1 MSERSG
7 RQLAS
12 GSIAEAYER
21 YIMSPFGNAWA
32 QALVQVAATAEGER
46 VLDVAC
52 GTGAVAR
59 FYCPPCRPDG
69 PCNGA
74 RSQCRNA

>member
-7 RQLAS
+7 WQLDG
-12 GSIAEAYER
+12 GSVAKAYER

-32 QALVQVAATAEGER
+32 QALVQLAVPSEGER

-59 FYCPPCRPDG
+59 FTPRLS
-69 PCNGA
+69 A
-74 RSQCRNA
+74 LQVS